1 MSSTSQVD
9 NELAALKAEL
19 GAGGGADTTAALPAA
34 EQGGGGGTVGTGGES
49 A

>member
-1 MSSTSQVD
+1 MSNTSQVD

-19 GAGGGADTTAALPAA
+19 GTGGDGADATAALPAA
-34 EQGGGGGTVGTGGES
+34 EQGGAGAGAGAEG

>member
-1 MSSTSQVD
+1 VD

-19 GAGGGADTTAALPAA
+19 GTGGGPDNTAALPSA
-34 EQGGGGGTVGTGGES
+34 EQAGAGGEG

>member
-1 MSSTSQVD
+1 MVMTATSQVD

-19 GAGGGADTTAALPAA
+19 GAGGGTDTTTAALPSAD
-34 EQGGGGGTVGTGGES
+34 GVTGGEG